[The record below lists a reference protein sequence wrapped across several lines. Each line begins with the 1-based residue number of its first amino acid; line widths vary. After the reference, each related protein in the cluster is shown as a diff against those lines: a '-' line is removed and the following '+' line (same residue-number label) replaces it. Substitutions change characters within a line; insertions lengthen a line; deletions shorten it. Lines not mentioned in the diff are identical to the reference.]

1 MPRPGE
7 KTKVAE
13 RRGARA
19 TFEHRNLCASVNPVM
34 TMAVHAVMMTPA
46 RMLRG
51 PLDMAAIEGCGRR
64 GPGPCARH
72 QKQCREPKQKQTF
85 HADSVI
91 C

>member
-1 MPRPGE
+1 MPGQGE

-34 TMAVHAVMMTPA
+34 MMAARTMMMMPA

-51 PLDMAAIEGCGRR
+51 PLSVAAIE
-64 GPGPCARH
+64 A
-72 QKQCREPKQKQTF
+72 
-85 HADSVI
+85 
-91 C
+91 